1 MNVCFCTHRIPYPPN
16 SGGRAETF
24 GIIEGLVDRGH
35 DLQLISYCDDTDQA
49 RAMESAVGCTV
60 QPVAGLPNR
69 TPRNLAANVFT
80 REPLPVMKARTTEYT
95 AAVEATLDRADI
107 VHLHALQTSHLAS
120 SLGDDTPTVIRF
132 NNVKSTIYR
141 QYARYTNNPAKAAY
155 AFLQYRKTRQFE
167 GAIPQESGL
176 TLTITAEDRDRLRQY
191 GAGGRIEVLP
201 AGVDLSQFEPATV
214 DSDPDRITF
223 FGSMDYHPNEDAAVW
238 FVEEVLPR
246 IRAEL
251 PDAVVEIVGKDP
263 TDAVAALD
271 AVEGVTV
278 TGFVEDIHT
287 YIDRASVV
295 VIPIRV
301 GTGVRMKALHAM
313 AMGKPMVTT
322 PVGIQG
328 IDVEDGRHVSVAE
341 DASSFATA
349 TLELLSDPER
359 QRRYARNARRLIETN
374 HDWTTIV
381 RELERYYE
389 AVAQ

>member
-24 GIIEGLVDRGH
+24 GIIEGLVNRGH

-49 RAMESAVGCTV
+49 RAMESAVGCAV
-60 QPVAGLPNR
+60 HPIAGLPNR

-80 REPLPVMKARTTEYT
+80 SEPLAVMKARTTEYA
-95 AAVEATLDRADI
+95 AAVEATLDRADV
-107 VHLHALQTSHLAS
+107 VHLHALQTSHMAS
-120 SLGDDTPTVIRF
+120 SLGDTPTVIRF
-132 NNVKSTIYR
+132 NNVKSDIYR
-141 QYARYTNNPAKAAY
+141 QYARHTTNPAKAAY
-155 AFLQYRKTRQFE
+155 AFLQYLKTRRFE

-176 TLTITAEDRDRLRQY
+176 TLTITAEDSDRLRQY

-214 DSDPDRITF
+214 DPDPGRITF

-238 FVEEVLPR
+238 FVEKVFPR
-246 IRAEL
+246 IRAEM

-263 TDAVAALD
+263 TNAVAALN
-271 AVEGVTV
+271 ATEGVTV

-287 YIDRASVV
+287 YVDRASVIV
-295 VIPIRV
+295 VPIRV

-341 DASSFATA
+341 DASAFATA
-349 TLELLSDPER
+349 TLDLLSDPER
-359 QRRYARNARRLIETN
+359 QRRYARNARQLIETN

-389 AVAQ
+389 EAAQ